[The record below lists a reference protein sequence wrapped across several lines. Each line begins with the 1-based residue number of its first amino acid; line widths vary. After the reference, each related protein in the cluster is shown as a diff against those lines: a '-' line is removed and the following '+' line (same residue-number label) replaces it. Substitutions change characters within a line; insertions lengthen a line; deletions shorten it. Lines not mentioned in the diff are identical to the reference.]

1 MKRILPII
9 LALAMLLLVLVSC
22 GPKEEPVT
30 TTEEVIA
37 FCKGTMNFYVFS
49 FP

>member
-1 MKRILPII
+1 MQINTCSRADTIFSIKDST
-9 LALAMLLLVLVSC
+9 AVL
-22 GPKEEPVT
+22 T
-30 TTEEVIA
+30 ATEEVIA